1 MSGVRGVLARRSLE
15 EVKSIVE
22 NALREY
28 IEERS
33 HDPAMKYARD
43 ILLAGGK
50 RFRPVLGCLAYEA
63 AGAKLDDKMLR
74 SALSAEIIHTATLVH
89 DDIYDQAKLRR
100 GRPTLHSQHGLAHG
114 IIAGDYLFTL
124 GYWLGSEQGPEV
136 IRALADSCIAMAN
149 GELMQFDHIGNLGT
163 TPEDYYQII
172 DGKTAGPIACG
183 CKVAAMVA
191 EAEPEVIDAMDKFGW
206 EVGRA
211 FQMVDDLL
219 DLTGNPRMG
228 KPRGTDIYEGKMTL
242 PIIHALTSLH
252 GNDRKNLADV
262 LMDFNDDRWDELI
275 SLLDTAG
282 SIDYV
287 RSLIDSHVQ
296 RAIEALEP
304 LPDSDQLQLMVRFAR
319 KSALRTL

>member
-1 MSGVRGVLARRSLE
+1 M
-15 EVKSIVE
+15 
-22 NALREY
+22 
-28 IEERS
+28 
-33 HDPAMKYARD
+33 
-43 ILLAGGK
+43 
-50 RFRPVLGCLAYEA
+50 
-63 AGAKLDDKMLR
+63 
-74 SALSAEIIHTATLVH
+74 
-89 DDIYDQAKLRR
+89 
-100 GRPTLHSQHGLAHG
+100 
-114 IIAGDYLFTL
+114 
-124 GYWLGSEQGPEV
+124 

-149 GELMQFDHIGNLGT
+149 AELMQFDHIGNLGT

-304 LPDSDQLQLMVRFAR
+304 LPDSNQLQLMVKFAR